1 MDQIPASNILYP
13 VEDWLQRDNALAKL
27 SSCVQAYVADNVA
40 NDQTRAENTAKVYL
54 AFCLGLQQVG
64 ILSIQHAPDLWID
77 IGETSYKVGQRLD
90 RDLTN

>member
-1 MDQIPASNILYP
+1 MIPNPAGTL
-13 VEDWLQRDNALAKL
+13 DRLHNA
-27 SSCVQAYVADNVA
+27 
-40 NDQTRAENTAKVYL
+40 AKVYL